1 MKQLSILITISLFLF
16 SCAREKTGSGDATD
30 TSVDAKNCTYSVQPA
45 FTTVNWTAYKT
56 TARVGVGG
64 TFTDLSI
71 TPGKEEGSVTEIMTN
86 LSFGLDI
93 ASTST
98 KDTSRDRK
106 IRQYF
111 FGTMAGW
118 LPEEERLISGTIN
131 TVQGVD
137 TGGIARITLRM
148 NDLENEVDAKYR
160 LEGNKL
166 ILETSVLVDDWDAS
180 SSIDSLNSV
189 CEDLHKGEDGVSKL
203 WPDVDV
209 RIESVLKKN
218 CDSGVA
224 QSEH

>member
-16 SCAREKTGSGDATD
+16 SCAKDSSTSDQNTD
-30 TSVDAKNCTYSVQPA
+30 SAAGTENCTYSVQPA
-45 FTTVNWTAYKT
+45 FTTVKWTAYKT

-64 TFTDLSI
+64 SFTDLSI
-71 TPGKEEGSVTEIMTN
+71 TPGKDDGTLNEIMTG
-86 LSFGLDI
+86 LSFALDI

-118 LPEEERLISGTIN
+118 LPAEERHISGTIN
-131 TVQGVD
+131 SVQGSD
-137 TGGIARITLRM
+137 TAGIAKILLSM
-148 NDLENEVDAKYR
+148 NDMENEVDGKYH

-166 ILETSVLVDDWDAS
+166 ILEASILVDDWGAAP
-180 SSIDSLNSV
+180 SIDSLNAV
-189 CEDLHKGEDGVSKL
+189 CQDLHKGEDGISKL

-218 CDSGVA
+218 CETEVA